1 MLIIYDNLPFLYYKL
16 SSCVEDKYNLMIAG
30 TGLLIVTAC
39 HSRHMFTLS
48 VTSEATIIHTME
60 IEKIR
65 ESFLTQL
72 APNCIVA
79 SFGKRDFR
87 GVFVLVGIQE
97 KLGILNKGVVYA
109 VFDYTAHN
117 DDELSFVIGDTMTVL
132 RKGDDHED
140 EWWWAMKKK
149 KKEGYIPRN
158 LLGVSC
164 STLYRST
171 SLEIAR
177 STGDIRQ

>member
-1 MLIIYDNLPFLYYKL
+1 M
-16 SSCVEDKYNLMIAG
+16 
-30 TGLLIVTAC
+30 
-39 HSRHMFTLS
+39 
-48 VTSEATIIHTME
+48 
-60 IEKIR
+60 
-65 ESFLTQL
+65 
-72 APNCIVA
+72 
-79 SFGKRDFR
+79 
-87 GVFVLVGIQE
+87 LVGIQE

-158 LLGVSC
+158 LLGVSN
-164 STLYRST
+164 STLYRFT

-177 STGDIRQ
+177 STSDIRQ